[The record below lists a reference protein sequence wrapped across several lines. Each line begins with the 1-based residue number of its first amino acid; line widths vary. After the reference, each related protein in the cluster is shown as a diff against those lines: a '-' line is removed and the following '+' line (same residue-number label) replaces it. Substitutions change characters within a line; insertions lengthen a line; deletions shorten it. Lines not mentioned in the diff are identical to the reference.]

1 MSLNE
6 SIVEDAALEWF
17 AELGYSCLGAEAL
30 TPTLSQGERESYGEV
45 VLVGRLREA
54 LRRLNPT
61 IPEEAREEAMRKV
74 LRIATPSLVQTN
86 RAFHKMLRDG
96 IPVECVRQ
104 EPSPSGRGRSEAEG
118 EGQRR
123 WEIVRLIDFSDV
135 RANDWLA
142 VNQFTVIEGQH
153 NRRPDIVVFLNGL
166 PLALIEL
173 KNAADED
180 ATIWSAYAQLQTYKA
195 EIPSL
200 LAYNAALVVSDG
212 LQARMGSLTANQ
224 EWFKV
229 WREIDADLPP
239 PSPQPS
245 PSGRGKTNYRGG
257 FDFSGLTEKAREL
270 RGKQPPAEELLWE
283 LLRDR
288 QLAGAKFRRQHP
300 FGEYICDFF
309 CNEAK
314 LVVECDGEPHSEVAR
329 TKHDAKRDA
338 YLRSQGLTVIRF
350 ENQRVLND
358 ADSVL
363 SEIAAHLPS
372 PTGRRAGD
380 EGQQPPRQK
389 ATLELQTLI
398 YGVFDKER
406 FLKLLLHFIVFEENP
421 DTGAIHK
428 IIAGYHQFHAVN
440 AAIEETVR
448 ASGMTVE
455 SSVLREEP
463 PGRHWAGKMH
473 GGKPGDRRAG
483 VVWHT
488 QGSGKSFTML
498 FFAARVIREPAMQN
512 PTLVVLTDRND
523 LDDQLFGQFQ
533 RCADILGQTPIQAAD
548 RAHLRELLNRAS
560 GGVIFTT
567 LQKFAPLEPS
577 LRPSPSGRGSEQY
590 RGGFDFS
597 GLKAEARELRAK
609 QTDAESLLWELLR
622 DRKLA
627 GAKFRRQHQFGE
639 YITDFFCN
647 DAKLVVECDGAPHAT
662 PERRKIDQK
671 RDAYLKSQGLTVL
684 RFENKRVLADSEAV
698 LEEIAGHLPSTSGRG
713 AGGEGEGGKAISLR
727 RNIIVV
733 ADEAHRSQY
742 DLIDGLARHM
752 RDTLPNATFIGF
764 TGTPIEKTD
773 ANTRAVFG
781 DYISIYDIQRAVA
794 DRATVAIYYESRI
807 AKLGLNASELP
818 KLDAEFEEITEGE
831 ELTKKE
837 KLKTKWAAL
846 EALVGDPKR
855 LALIAADLVAHFE
868 KRTEA
873 MDGKA
878 MVVCMSRRICVD
890 LYEAIIKLRPDW
902 ASAKDDDAEAEKG
915 KACVV
920 KVIMTGSADDGPEW
934 QPHIR
939 NKEKRRA
946 MANRFK
952 DSKDPFRIVIVR
964 DMWLTGFD
972 APCLHT
978 MYADKPMQ
986 GHGLMQAIARV
997 NRVFRDKPGGL
1008 VVDYLG
1014 LADQLKHA
1022 LANYTE
1028 SGGKGDPTY
1037 DTKQAIAIM
1046 LEKHG
1051 IACDLLHGSDWKKAV
1066 GDGKR
1071 TLFALPALQE
1081 HILEQEDGK
1090 TRWNQVITEL
1100 SRAFALCAAS
1110 DEATEIR
1117 DDVALFQ
1124 AIQAAL
1130 NKQSSNNRKTP
1141 EQIDAAVRQLVSKA
1155 ITTDGQVIDVFTA
1168 AGLPKP
1174 DISILSDGFL
1184 AEVRGLKHKN
1194 VAAELL
1200 EKLLKNELKVR
1211 SKRNLVQSQLFS
1223 EKLKKTLN
1231 AYHNRAIST
1240 MEVIEELIKLAK
1252 ELDAATKRGEDM
1264 GLTDDEIAFYDA
1276 LAANESAVR
1285 AMGDDKLKVIAA
1297 ELITQV
1303 RKSVTIDWTLR
1314 EGARAKIRVMVKRI
1328 LNKYG
1333 YPPDLQEDAVKTVL
1347 QQAELLCA
1355 EWV

>member
-1 MSLNE
+1 MSLTE
-6 SIVEDAALEWF
+6 SIVEDAALTWF
-17 AELGYSCLGAEAL
+17 GELGYAVGHGPQMAPGEAAAERD
-30 TPTLSQGERESYGEV
+30 GFGDV

-54 LRRLNPT
+54 IRRLNPP
-61 IPEEAREEAMRKV
+61 IPEEALEEALRKV
-74 LRIATPSLVQTN
+74 LRVTTTSLVQTN
-86 RAFHKMLRDG
+86 RAFHRMLRDG
-96 IPVECVRQ
+96 VNVEYAR
-104 EPSPSGRGRSEAEG
+104 PDGSIKGDKA
-118 EGQRR
+118 
-123 WEIVRLIDFSDV
+123 RLVDFADV
-135 RANDWLA
+135 RANDWFA
-142 VNQFTVIEGQH
+142 VNQFTVIEAGH
-153 NRRPDIVVFLNGL
+153 NRRPDVIVFVNGL

-195 EIPSL
+195 EVPSL
-200 LAYNAALVVSDG
+200 LHYNAALIVSDG
-212 LQARMGSLTANQ
+212 LQARMGSLTAKQ

-229 WREIDADLPP
+229 WRTI
-239 PSPQPS
+239 
-245 PSGRGKTNYRGG
+245 
-257 FDFSGLTEKAREL
+257 
-270 RGKQPPAEELLWE
+270 
-283 LLRDR
+283 
-288 QLAGAKFRRQHP
+288 
-300 FGEYICDFF
+300 
-309 CNEAK
+309 
-314 LVVECDGEPHSEVAR
+314 DGEG
-329 TKHDAKRDA
+329 DAPKTA
-338 YLRSQGLTVIRF
+338 
-350 ENQRVLND
+350 
-358 ADSVL
+358 
-363 SEIAAHLPS
+363 
-372 PTGRRAGD
+372 
-380 EGQQPPRQK
+380 
-389 ATLELQTLI
+389 LELETLVR
-398 YGVFDKER
+398 GVFDRQR
-406 FLKLLLHFIVFEENP
+406 FLDLLQHFIVFEENP

-440 AAIEETVR
+440 VAIEETVR
-448 ASGMTVE
+448 ASGMSEDGKVQE
-455 SSVLREEP
+455 A
-463 PGRHWAGKMH
+463 PGQYWAGKMQ

-523 LDDQLFGQFQ
+523 LDDQLFGQFL
-533 RCADILGQTPIQAAD
+533 RCHDILGQTPIQAVD
-548 RAHLRELLNRAS
+548 RSHLRELLNRAS

-567 LQKFAPLEPS
+567 IQKFLPEKGEKMPEL
-577 LRPSPSGRGSEQY
+577 SP
-590 RGGFDFS
+590 
-597 GLKAEARELRAK
+597 
-609 QTDAESLLWELLR
+609 
-622 DRKLA
+622 
-627 GAKFRRQHQFGE
+627 
-639 YITDFFCN
+639 
-647 DAKLVVECDGAPHAT
+647 
-662 PERRKIDQK
+662 
-671 RDAYLKSQGLTVL
+671 
-684 RFENKRVLADSEAV
+684 
-698 LEEIAGHLPSTSGRG
+698 
-713 AGGEGEGGKAISLR
+713 R
-727 RNIIVV
+727 RNIIVI

-752 RDTLPNATFIGF
+752 RDALPYASFIGF

-794 DRATVAIYYESRI
+794 DKATVPIYYESRI

-837 KLKTKWAAL
+837 RLKTKWAAL

-855 LALIAADLVAHFE
+855 IALIAADLVEHFE
-868 KRTEA
+868 KRLEA

-890 LYEAIIKLRPDW
+890 LHEALVKLRPDW
-902 ASAKDDDAEAEKG
+902 ASAPDDDAEAEKG

-939 NKEKRRA
+939 NKDKRRKL
-946 MANRFK
+946 ANRFK

-1051 IACDLLHGSDWKKAV
+1051 IASDMLHRFKWDKWTTGTPTE
-1066 GDGKR
+1066 R
-1071 TLFALPALQE
+1071 LQLIPAGQQ
-1081 HILEQEDGK
+1081 HILEQDDGK
-1090 TRWNQVITEL
+1090 KRWNQVVTEL

-1110 DEATEIR
+1110 NEATAIR
-1117 DDVALFQ
+1117 DDVSFFQ
-1124 AIQAAL
+1124 ALQAAL
-1130 NKQSSNNRKTP
+1130 NKQDSGNRKTP

-1155 ITTDGQVIDVFTA
+1155 ITTEGQVIDVFTA

-1200 EKLLKNELKVR
+1200 EKLLKDELKVR

-1231 AYHNRAIST
+1231 LYHNRAITT
-1240 MEVIEELIKLAK
+1240 MEVIEELIRLAK
-1252 ELDAATKRGEDM
+1252 EMDAATKRGQDL

-1276 LAANESAVR
+1276 LAANESAVK

-1314 EGARAKIRVMVKRI
+1314 ESARAKIRVMVKRI

-1333 YPPDLQEDAVKTVL
+1333 YPPDLQEEAVKTVL